1 MADEMDT
8 GQEPEN
14 GVVDDKQ
21 KTDAVVENNEGGAD
35 DNQEPLTVEA
45 LAGEMGWVPQDKFS
59 GPADKWKPADE
70 FIRAGREIQR
80 NYADEV
86 RGLRSQIDTIA
97 KTSAQIAADA
107 VERQRAELVEKFNAA
122 VEDGNA
128 TEAHKISV
136 DLSKLDAPPASSS
149 PSPSSEGQAFA
160 QRHASWFNKDTAA
173 TARAVQI
180 CNDLAGQGVS
190 QADQLKAA
198 ERVIRAEYPEHFK
211 NEQNGHQRS
220 APLVNQPGGRSAA
233 PSNRAKGFSD
243 MPKAAQDIAADMV
256 ERGVITKKE
265 DYANYYWKNAE
276 AKR

>member
-1 MADEMDT
+1 MADEVKEGAEAT
-8 GQEPEN
+8 EA
-14 GVVDDKQ
+14 VVDDKQ
-21 KTDAVVENNEGGAD
+21 PTDAVV
-35 DNQEPLTVEA
+35 DNDQQQEEAAEPLTVET
-45 LAGEMGWVPQDKFS
+45 LAGELGWVPQDKFS
-59 GPADKWKPADE
+59 GPADKWKPADQ
-70 FIRAGREIQR
+70 FIREGRDIQR
-80 NYADEV
+80 GYASE
-86 RGLRSQIDTIA
+86 LKTIRSQMDNIA
-97 KTSAQIAADA
+97 KTSAQILEDRL
-107 VERQRAELVEKFNAA
+107 ESQRAELVEKFNAA

-136 DLSKLDAPPASSS
+136 DLGKLNSQPARTSG
-149 PSPSSEGQAFA
+149 PSTEGQEFA
-160 QRHASWFNKDTAA
+160 ERHSSWFNKDSAA

-198 ERVIRAEYPEHFK
+198 ERVVRNEYPEYFK
-211 NEQNGHQRS
+211 DQQNGHQRQ
-220 APLVNQPGGRSAA
+220 APLVNQPGSRSAA

-276 AKR
+276 GKR